1 MMKKAIIVGGSRGIG
16 FAIAR
21 KFLKNGIDVTLVSR
35 NENNLKTSVDTL
47 KQDSIIQAVV
57 NYDRC
62 DITNE
67 DDIVKC
73 CQKVISEAVQEKRS
87 IDILVNSAGITHNK
101 LLITDSSQSIRHVLD
116 TNLLGTMLFTR
127 SIVKHM
133 IRQKRGSI
141 ITIGS
146 IIGSNGNVGQT
157 AYAASKAGLVGFTKS
172 LAKEIGPKGIA
183 VNLIAPGFIETDMT
197 AESLSAEQMKEIEQN
212 IPLRRIGFPDDVAE
226 VAHFLASSST
236 YITGQV
242 FNVDGGLSLTF

>member
-1 MMKKAIIVGGSRGIG
+1 M
-16 FAIAR
+16 
-21 KFLKNGIDVTLVSR
+21 SR

-47 KQDSIIQAVV
+47 KQDSMIQAVV

-116 TNLLGTMLFTR
+116 TNLLGTMLYTR

-141 ITIGS
+141 ITIGMFNYIFKLFQIYPNVIFRKYYRFKWQCWTDCLCCIKS
-146 IIGSNGNVGQT
+146 WVSWIYKIIGKGDRSKGNC
-157 AYAASKAGLVGFTKS
+157 S
-172 LAKEIGPKGIA
+172 
-183 VNLIAPGFIETDMT
+183 
-197 AESLSAEQMKEIEQN
+197 
-212 IPLRRIGFPDDVAE
+212 
-226 VAHFLASSST
+226 
-236 YITGQV
+236 
-242 FNVDGGLSLTF
+242 